1 MAETSPQLVMLCGI
15 PTSGKSTYLTKHL
28 LELESGSLDYVIL
41 STDAYIES
49 RAVENNVSYNE
60 AYNELFEAAQKRLDY
75 DLERAIRENKSIVW
89 DQTNLTPKVR
99 RKKASRIPTHYR
111 KVVVWFD
118 ISLEEAMIRNQKRPG
133 KVIPGSVLKRMF
145 HTFSPPTELEGFDQ
159 IIKGN

>member
-1 MAETSPQLVMLCGI
+1 MINTQPQLVMLCGI
-15 PTSGKSTYLTKHL
+15 PTSGKSSYVCQ
-28 LELESGSLDYVIL
+28 GLDETDCFDGYVVL
-41 STDAYIES
+41 STDAYIECK
-49 RAVENNVSYNE
+49 AVENNVSYNE

-99 RKKASRIPTHYR
+99 KRKLSRIPAHYR

-118 ISLEEAMIRNQKRPG
+118 ISLEEAMIRNQQRPG

-145 HTFSPPTELEGFDQ
+145 HTFSPPTEVEDFDQ